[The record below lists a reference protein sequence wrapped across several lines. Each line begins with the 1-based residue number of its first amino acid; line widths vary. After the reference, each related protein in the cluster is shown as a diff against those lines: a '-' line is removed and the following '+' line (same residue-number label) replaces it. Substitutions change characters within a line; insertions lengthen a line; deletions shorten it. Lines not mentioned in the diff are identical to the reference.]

1 MIKYPKHILNMLTE
15 HGFDERYHHHCKT
28 SRTYIEAYEKT
39 EMEFF
44 SYFDIQKYASYDS
57 FRVSHNKRIKSK
69 KNIIFKKVQFFR

>member
-1 MIKYPKHILNMLTE
+1 MLTE